1 MIPSDRNALT
11 WEPNEAL
18 VKVYVTRTFAAALDD
33 FAREL
38 RLSRS
43 LLVRE
48 AVRRGL
54 PALVNDIRFLESKG
68 YRPSTHLAGVAAAG
82 DRRGRVVSTSTSLRW
97 SKTPAGADRSS
108 PSVPLPDLV
117 RDAPPDAEE
126 VEET

>member
-1 MIPSDRNALT
+1 MIPSDRTSQT

-38 RLSRS
+38 HLSRS

-54 PALVNDIRFLESKG
+54 PALVNDIRFLESMG
-68 YRPSTHLAGVAAAG
+68 YRPSTHLGGLAAAG

-97 SKTPAGADRSS
+97 SNTPDGARRSS
-108 PSVPLPDLV
+108 PSVP
-117 RDAPPDAEE
+117 AEE

>member
-1 MIPSDRNALT
+1 MIPSDRSSRD

-18 VKVYVTRTFAAALDD
+18 VKVYVTRTFADALDE

-68 YRPSTHLAGVAAAG
+68 YTPSTRLAGVAAAG

-97 SKTPAGADRSS
+97 SKTPDGARGSS
-108 PSVPLPDLV
+108 RSVP
-117 RDAPPDAEE
+117 AEE
-126 VEET
+126 GEET

>member
-18 VKVYVTRTFAAALDD
+18 VKVYVTRSFAAALDD

-54 PALVNDIRFLESKG
+54 PALVNDIRFLESRG
-68 YRPSTHLAGVAAAG
+68 YRPSTHLAGLAAG
-82 DRRGRVVSTSTSLRW
+82 GDQRGRVVSTSTSLRW
-97 SKTPAGADRSS
+97 SKTPAGAQRSS
-108 PSVPLPDLV
+108 PSVP
-117 RDAPPDAEE
+117 AEE

>member
-1 MIPSDRNALT
+1 MTPSDRNALS

-54 PALVNDIRFLESKG
+54 PALVNDIRFLESMG
-68 YRPSTHLAGVAAAG
+68 YKPSTHLAGLAARG
-82 DRRGRVVSTSTSLRW
+82 DRRRRVVSSTSLRW
-97 SKTPAGADRSS
+97 SKTPAGAVRSS
-108 PSVPLPDLV
+108 RSVPLPDLV
-117 RDAPPDAEE
+117 PDAPPAAEE
-126 VEET
+126 VEEA